1 LEVRIL
7 SSALIAGMAQYGRRG
22 GLKNRKLWV
31 RIPLPALN
39 FVGVAQMGERE
50 RAMLEAG
57 SSNLL
62 AHFKLVIW
70 FSARLAE
77 WIQARGRNPR
87 QVGSIPA
94 PCFEY
99 LPKWRN
105 GPHARSLNLRTFWG
119 FDSLLRHGGIYGG
132 LARAK
137 WGLIIP
143 ASQER
148 YLGPQL

>member
-1 LEVRIL
+1 MEIESAGLRSLRTRVRISPDALADVAQPGRRAAPRTLFLEVQIL
-7 SSALIAGMAQYGRRG
+7 SSAFIAGMAQCGGRG

-39 FVGVAQMGERE
+39 FVGVAQREERE

-62 AHFKLVIW
+62 AHFKVVVC

-77 WIQARGRNPR
+77 WMEARGRSPR

-99 LPKWRN
+99 SPKWRN
-105 GPHARSLNLRTFWG
+105 RQTRGA
-119 FDSLLRHGGIYGG
+119 
-132 LARAK
+132 
-137 WGLIIP
+137 
-143 ASQER
+143 
-148 YLGPQL
+148 